1 MSTAAPTK
9 AVDKKRKYNSPLR
22 QQQTADTKERIV
34 AAGSELVHEF
44 PTWDWTNLTAKA
56 VGERAGVAERTVH
69 RHFSSE
75 RALRHAV
82 LQRLVEESGVN
93 MEDFQLKE
101 FRDMT
106 VGMLNYLLSFSA
118 KTNTVPALD
127 PTLASIAEY
136 RREQLLD
143 AVVRE
148 TPTWGDEEQKIVAAG
163 LDILWDPSV
172 HERIRQ
178 SWGFDRDT
186 ATRSVTWMIDLIE
199 TAIKNGNKP

>member
-1 MSTAAPTK
+1 MTTAAPTK
-9 AVDKKRKYNSPLR
+9 ADDKKRKYNSPLR
-22 QQQTADTKERIV
+22 QQQTADTRQRIV

-69 RHFSSE
+69 RHFTSE

-82 LQRLVEESGVN
+82 LQCLVEESGIN
-93 MEDFQLKE
+93 LEGFRLDE

-106 VGMLNYLLSFSA
+106 VGMLSYLLSFSA
-118 KTNTVPALD
+118 KSDTVPVMD
-127 PTLASIAEY
+127 PTLASIFQY
-136 RREQLLD
+136 RRQQLLD

-148 TPTWGDEEQKIVAAG
+148 TPQWREDEQKLVAAG

-172 HERIRQ
+172 YERIRQ

-186 ATRSVTWMIDLIE
+186 ATRTVTWMIDLIE